1 MKRVFIAINATNP
14 LESTLL
20 PTLKKLKISSNRKE
34 MEIKWTPSS
43 NYHITLS
50 FLGERTDEEVE
61 KIKEAILETA
71 ESAASFDLHIGG
83 MSAFPEVFE
92 GRVIWLGVQNS
103 RILNQTK
110 AVLDEELSKKITYLG
125 EAQKYVPHLT
135 IARLRSPKNLRD
147 LTSPFVRKEFG
158 KIHVDKLVLYESIQ
172 AGPFPV
178 YKPLFEVELSPSMA
192 TLAEAAGNL

>member
-20 PTLKKLKISSNRKE
+20 PTLKKLKISSDKKE
-34 MEIKWTPSS
+34 MEVKWTPGR

-50 FLGERTDEEVE
+50 FLGERTDEEIE
-61 KIKEAILETA
+61 KIKEAILDVA
-71 ESAASFDLHIGG
+71 EVAPSFDLNISG
-83 MSAFPEVFE
+83 MSAFPEIYD

-110 AVLDEELSKKITYLG
+110 EAMDESLSKKISYLG

-135 IARLRSPKNLRD
+135 IGRLRSPKNLRD

-178 YKPLFEVELSPSMA
+178 YKPLYEVELSPSIAMIS
-192 TLAEAAGNL
+192 EAAGNF